1 MIENDSNNDDA
12 TVAGLLAL
20 LPRINAPGDFNF
32 KVSARIASRASSP
45 ERRFRFAPLVGLAAP
60 AVLALGVGTY
70 WFMSPGIVDV
80 EQPPLPAAPVAQST
94 APAAQP
100 TVVASSAAPITL
112 PDQLTTKNVETVS
125 PRSAD
130 TVSPRT
136 ARENS
141 LGGGSFDSAATA
153 SRRVLP
159 RGINPDSRPITRK
172 PRDMQNPAGIPA
184 QDILTSLGADVEY
197 AVGGYTVGTIRSA
210 SVAER
215 VGLKSGDVVEAINDQ
230 KVVKE
235 TSFNGAF
242 SGRTIRVKREGK
254 TLDIDLTKP

>member
-12 TVAGLLAL
+12 KVAGMLAS
-20 LPRINAPGDFNF
+20 LPRVNAPGDFNF
-32 KVSARIASRASSP
+32 KVSARIASGASAP

-70 WFMSPGIVDV
+70 WFMSPGIADV
-80 EQPPLPAAPVAQST
+80 KQSQLAAEPVEQST
-94 APAAQP
+94 APAVQP
-100 TVVASSAAPITL
+100 TVVASSAAPTVL
-112 PDQLTTKNVETVS
+112 PERLTTNNVGTVP
-125 PRSAD
+125 PRSAS
-130 TVSPRT
+130 TVSAGAAP
-136 ARENS
+136 EKS
-141 LGGGSFDSAATA
+141 FGGGSFDSAVTA
-153 SRRVLP
+153 ARRVLP
-159 RGINPDSRPITRK
+159 RGINPDTRPITRK

-184 QDILTSLGADVEY
+184 QDILRSLGADVEY

-242 SGRTIRVKREGK
+242 SGKTIRVKREGK

>member
-1 MIENDSNNDDA
+1 MIENVSNNDDA
-12 TVAGLLAL
+12 KIAGLLAS
-20 LPRINAPGDFNF
+20 LPRVTAPGDFNF
-32 KVSARIASRASSP
+32 KVSARIASGASTP
-45 ERRFRFAPLVGLAAP
+45 ERRLRFAPLVGLAAP
-60 AVLALGVGTY
+60 AILALGVGTY
-70 WFMSPGIVDV
+70 WLMSPGIADV
-80 EQPPLPAAPVAQST
+80 EQPQLAAAPVAEST
-94 APAAQP
+94 APVVQP
-100 TVVASSAAPITL
+100 TVVAAAAPTVLPERLTANNGKTAPRRSAA
-112 PDQLTTKNVETVS
+112 
-125 PRSAD
+125 

-184 QDILTSLGADVEY
+184 QEILKSLGADVEY
-197 AVGGYTVGTIRSA
+197 AAGGYTVGTIRSA

-242 SGRTIRVKREGK
+242 SGKTIRVKREGK